1 MTVIDAGTEGR
12 PERRAVTVAPDFDA
26 TPSVRHVRSVEISVV
41 TDVPAGA
48 GAVAFPVGSDGT
60 GASRLGVELAALKTA
75 GFDGNPGQTHAVVG
89 GAGPLHVAVGVG
101 DPATIDAHAIRD
113 AAAAF
118 GLATRRQARLAA
130 RVPILAHVDAGTAA
144 QMIVEGILLAR
155 YAYEPLKGA
164 PSATRVES
172 IALVADAADHAVVTR
187 GAERGRHLAGAGMLA
202 RDLANTPPAHLTAPR
217 IGDIAVAIGAD
228 RGLEVEVMDQA
239 ELTRLGCGG
248 LLGVNGGSA
257 DEARM
262 IKLTYRPTAGPE
274 QVTAHLALVAKGIMY
289 DSGGISLKPVGRRPR
304 HDEERHVG
312 RRGGPRGDVGAGR
325 PRLPEHRHGLPH
337 AAPTTC
343 PRARR

>member
-41 TDVPAGA
+41 ADVPAGA

-113 AAAAF
+113 AAGPSASV
-118 GLATRRQARLAA
+118 LATRRQARLAA

-155 YAYEPLKGA
+155 YRFGALKTGT
-164 PSATRVES
+164 PATALTELTL
-172 IALVADAADHAVVTR
+172 IARADEFDAVTR
-187 GAERGRHLAGAGMLA
+187 GAARGRHLAGVGLA
-202 RDLANTPPAHLTAPR
+202 RDLANAPATLLTAR
-217 IGDIAVAIGAD
+217 RFADIAKIGAD
-228 RGLEVEVMDQA
+228 SGLEIEVIDEKA
-239 ELTRLGCGG
+239 LAKLGCGG
-248 LLGVNGGSA
+248 LLGVNAGSA
-257 DEARM
+257 R
-262 IKLTYRPTAGPE
+262 
-274 QVTAHLALVAKGIMY
+274 
-289 DSGGISLKPVGRRPR
+289 
-304 HDEERHVG
+304 
-312 RRGGPRGDVGAGR
+312 
-325 PRLPEHRHGLPH
+325 RHG
-337 AAPTTC
+337 
-343 PRARR
+343 